1 MQTSDDKMSATHQYS
16 DGQRMM
22 IEDYRVYYGDG
33 GEEID
38 SPSHLNTAPAASHP
52 TSTCTRV
59 IALCSNIIRLLRW
72 PRCRL
77 AHGRRRR
84 SRGAHAETRDSGVT
98 RFGRA

>member
-38 SPSHLNTAPAASHP
+38 SPPP
-52 TSTCTRV
+52 E
-59 IALCSNIIRLLRW
+59 LRAC
-72 PRCRL
+72 RQVTRL
-77 AHGRRRR
+77 A
-84 SRGAHAETRDSGVT
+84 
-98 RFGRA
+98 RALEQ

>member
-38 SPSHLNTAPAASHP
+38 SPLPPEHRA
-52 TSTCTRV
+52 
-59 IALCSNIIRLLRW
+59 
-72 PRCRL
+72 CRK
-77 AHGRRRR
+77 
-84 SRGAHAETRDSGVT
+84 SPD
-98 RFGRA
+98 